1 MAFKTKRGYDFYEVS
16 SSLQKAI
23 RRNDVK
29 VAGYMALELFP
40 FQAEYVWRRLLT
52 ISAEDVHG
60 VITTEIKSLYDSFWI
75 VNKNKKRDELGGR
88 IFITKAVMILCHA
101 MKNRD
106 ADVLQNYVYD
116 KKISITDEEIQKYFT
131 EVREEHIDI
140 PEYAY
145 DVHTLKGKRMGKT
158 KRDFMIEEEQG
169 LSPNDDSIKVFN
181 IFDLLEEEED
191 RNGEQRRKKTR

>member
-40 FQAEYVWRRLLT
+40 FHAEYVWRRLLT

-75 VNKNKKRDELGGR
+75 VNKNKKEMNL
-88 IFITKAVMILCHA
+88 V
-101 MKNRD
+101 
-106 ADVLQNYVYD
+106 V
-116 KKISITDEEIQKYFT
+116 
-131 EVREEHIDI
+131 
-140 PEYAY
+140 EY
-145 DVHTLKGKRMGKT
+145 L
-158 KRDFMIEEEQG
+158 
-169 LSPNDDSIKVFN
+169 
-181 IFDLLEEEED
+181 
-191 RNGEQRRKKTR
+191 